1 MNIDALESLYTI
13 FLDNIDSLYQEAK
26 QIYDSKIKKDDKEE
40 EKEENEK
47 EKNKEKEQKK
57 EINKNKEKENKKKNN
72 NNNNIII

>member
-40 EKEENEK
+40 EKEDNKEEEKEENKEKNEK
-47 EKNKEKEQKK
+47 EENKEKE
-57 EINKNKEKENKKKNN
+57 
-72 NNNNIII
+72 